1 MPDKNGDGGTKL
13 YFSADN
19 RERAATF
26 LYLSR
31 SVLQPNAL
39 RRLYIAAPPANEQ
52 FFFSFLALSRVPL

>member
-1 MPDKNGDGGTKL
+1 MPDKDDEGGTKL

-19 RERAATF
+19 RERAESL

-31 SVLQPNAL
+31 SVLQPDAL
-39 RRLYIAAPPANEQ
+39 RRLHIAAPPANEQ